1 MIKKR
6 LFFWK
11 YCRLI
16 FIILSLVFI
25 AYEANNI
32 FQWSTSIFEECNGIF
47 NERNE
52 SSSYISEVS
61 FNTCDHIVSSKL
73 FLKQDLSINIYLKSL
88 ENSVRII
95 NAPITKSL
103 STAIDKCKSTTHV
116 KINIK
121 KNDYGMEFL
130 FPTLLHQ
137 MHSLYISEFRK
148 RIVFTSNLIEFNIV
162 NSVNDRSQEP
172 LFYYLQTH
180 LYFTAHYSSNN
191 IRSEDWQSGL
201 DYIREVAKYVVT
213 LKEWRE
219 NMGIDFLSTLSHPK
233 SGPLKVHPA
242 SLHYFLRQTFLRCDF
257 DLSGYHPKDIII
269 PYYIDASKLNI
280 ESNEVKVYSLNIH
293 QSHHQSTYLERKFT
307 SSLLSDKSGLGP
319 GTTGVDFSIS
329 SSSFRMS
336 ADDYQHQLLQS
347 EFCLVLRGDT
357 SSSKRLF
364 SAILHDCIPVIVSDW
379 LPLPFELLVD
389 YSLFSLRLPE
399 ASYRRIDQV
408 VAHLRNVSDVQ
419 KSDLH
424 RYLRL
429 VQPIFRYD
437 QPVHIDNIRPPQLFL
452 LNPVTMTL
460 LEAVIRRKTY
470 CDSLSMTAA
479 VSSMCSKL
487 YRRIHHASKNIQSY
501 K

>member
-1 MIKKR
+1 MALLSNLPVHRNFRILWVNQSSHRDDKIEEVYDDPLLYYLNVFPYKVAICTNKKKG
-6 LFFWK
+6 LENWEAEMK
-11 YCRLI
+11 YL
-16 FIILSLVFI
+16 
-25 AYEANNI
+25 
-32 FQWSTSIFEECNGIF
+32 EE
-47 NERNE
+47 
-52 SSSYISEVS
+52 VA
-61 FNTCDHIVSSKL
+61 THIVDSP
-73 FLKQDLSINIYLKSL
+73 IWI
-88 ENSVRII
+88 EN
-95 NAPITKSL
+95 
-103 STAIDKCKSTTHV
+103 
-116 KINIK
+116 
-121 KNDYGMEFL
+121 
-130 FPTLLHQ
+130 Q
-137 MHSLYISEFRK
+137 
-148 RIVFTSNLIEFNIV
+148 
-162 NSVNDRSQEP
+162 
-172 LFYYLQTH
+172 
-180 LYFTAHYSSNN
+180 
-191 IRSEDWQSGL
+191 
-201 DYIREVAKYVVT
+201 
-213 LKEWRE
+213 
-219 NMGIDFLSTLSHPK
+219 GIDFLCPASHPK
-233 SGPLKVHPA
+233 TGPIGVTSEVLQRF
-242 SLHYFLRQTFLRCDF
+242 SRQSFLRTDF
-257 DLSGYHPKDIII
+257 DFMGYSPKDIII
-269 PYYIDASKLNI
+269 PYVSSNPKSKRLETTIRNNLLFFVGGSNPI
-280 ESNEVKVYSLNIH
+280 GGLRDLFNES
-293 QSHHQSTYLERKFT
+293 FT
-307 SSLLSDKSGLGP
+307 SLLSDKSGLGP